1 MTQIRSFKQLE
12 QVLLQKI
19 ALSVEE
25 IGKQIKEMLRKNV
38 QELWYERSYTP
49 THYTRTFELIDSIT
63 VTEAKRV
70 PDGYQVV
77 IYFDTDKI
85 HPYPPAKP
93 REWPRH
99 QSVTD
104 GADVSFYI
112 PWWVEFGQKSPL
124 FSYEGV
130 HAMEKTKEEVIDD
143 EWIKQRIKEVLGV
156 RGFIVK

>member
-12 QVLLQKI
+12 QVLLQSI
-19 ALSVEE
+19 AIGVEE

-49 THYTRTFELIDSIT
+49 TNYTRTFELIDSIT
-63 VTEAKRV
+63 VTDVERV

-85 HPYPPAKP
+85 NPYPPAQEG
-93 REWPRH
+93 EWPRH
-99 QSVTD
+99 QSITD
-104 GADVSFYI
+104 GADVSAYI
-112 PWWVEFGQKSPL
+112 PQWIEFGQNSPL

-130 HAMEKTKEEVIDD
+130 HAMQKTKEEVVDD
-143 EWIKQRIKEVLGV
+143 DWIKKRIKDLLGV
-156 RGFIVK
+156 KGFTVK

>member
-1 MTQIRSFKQLE
+1 MDIRSFSQLD
-12 QVLLQKI
+12 QVLNQNI
-19 ALSVEE
+19 ALLVKE
-25 IGKQIKEMLRKNV
+25 IGEHIKDMLRKNV
-38 QELWYERSYTP
+38 DELWYKRGYTP
-49 THYTRTFELIDSIT
+49 THYTRTFQLINSIT
-63 VTEAKRV
+63 VTDVKKV
-70 PDGYQVV
+70 PEGYQVV
-77 IYFDTDKI
+77 IFFDPDKI
-85 HPYPPAKP
+85 HPHPPAKP